1 MARRL
6 HSLSLLLQSA
16 LVHAGPDT
24 RTRSAN
30 MSPKSAQKPSPKTF
44 MKTLYNPRFLQTVL
58 AALLMPSLFLLTT
71 RNAGACA
78 CGCGVFDTGT
88 LWNFPQGPGGMVYT
102 EYAFSSQSHNW
113 SNLGPS
119 AAANND
125 DKLIQTSWMIGGFQY
140 FFNRDWGFELQVPT
154 ASRIFAHN
162 SDDAGSVVNN
172 NWYTLGDM
180 RLIGYYT
187 GLLKNMNTGLQF
199 GLKLPTGTWNQ
210 AGVDRDTQ
218 IGTGSTDLLLGFY
231 THHHFVPGSNF
242 NWFAQSMFDLP
253 MATQAGYRPGVE
265 LDSAVGF
272 YVDGIHLGK
281 VQIQP
286 LGQMLVSNRASDQ
299 GPNANPQNSGYQRV
313 LLSPGF
319 QIDIH
324 PIRIYADAEL
334 PVIQSVVG
342 QQLISQCMVK
352 VNVSYMF

>member
-1 MARRL
+1 
-6 HSLSLLLQSA
+6 
-16 LVHAGPDT
+16 
-24 RTRSAN
+24 
-30 MSPKSAQKPSPKTF
+30 

-210 AGVDRDTQ
+210 AGIDRDTQ

-265 LDSAVGF
+265 LDSALGF

>member
-1 MARRL
+1 MKKL
-6 HSLSLLLQSA
+6 LSVLS
-16 LVHAGPDT
+16 
-24 RTRSAN
+24 
-30 MSPKSAQKPSPKTF
+30 KSAITAFLSHLLFFSPSK
-44 MKTLYNPRFLQTVL
+44 LH
-58 AALLMPSLFLLTT
+58 
-71 RNAGACA
+71 ACA

-88 LWNFPQGPGGMVYT
+88 LWNFPTGPGGMVYS

-113 SNLGPS
+113 NNLGPS
-119 AAANND
+119 ASANND
-125 DKLIQTSWMIGGFQY
+125 DKIIQTSWMIAGFQY
-140 FFNRDWGFELQVPT
+140 FWNSDWGVELQVPT
-154 ASRIFAHN
+154 ASRIFGHT
-162 SDDAGSVVNN
+162 SDDGSTIVNN

-199 GLKLPTGTWNQ
+199 GLKLPTGTWNVS
-210 AGVDRDTQ
+210 GVDRDTQ
-218 IGTGSTDLLLGFY
+218 IGTGSTDLVLGYY

-253 MATQAGYRPGVE
+253 MVTQAGYRPGVE
-265 LDSAVGF
+265 LDSALGV
-272 YVDGIHLGK
+272 YVDGIHIK
-281 VQIQP
+281 RVQIQP
-286 LGQMLVSNRASDQ
+286 IAQMLVSNRASDQ
-299 GPNANPQNSGYQRV
+299 GPNANPQNSGYQRI

-342 QQLISQCMVK
+342 QQLTSQCMVK

>member
-1 MARRL
+1 MKNQFYNRL
-6 HSLSLLLQSA
+6 AKAVSAVLLL
-16 LVHAGPDT
+16 P
-24 RTRSAN
+24 
-30 MSPKSAQKPSPKTF
+30 
-44 MKTLYNPRFLQTVL
+44 
-58 AALLMPSLFLLTT
+58 ALLLLITHK
-71 RNAGACA
+71 ACACA

-113 SNLGPS
+113 NNLGPS

-162 SDDAGSVVNN
+162 SDDGGSVANN

-180 RLIGYYT
+180 RLIGYYS

-253 MATQAGYRPGVE
+253 MATQAGYRPGAE
-265 LDSAVGF
+265 LDSALGF

-342 QQLISQCMVK
+342 QQLVSQCMVK

>member
-1 MARRL
+1 
-6 HSLSLLLQSA
+6 
-16 LVHAGPDT
+16 
-24 RTRSAN
+24 
-30 MSPKSAQKPSPKTF
+30 
-44 MKTLYNPRFLQTVL
+44 MKTLFNPRFLQTVL

-210 AGVDRDTQ
+210 AGIDRDTQ

-265 LDSAVGF
+265 LDSALGF

-342 QQLISQCMVK
+342 QQLVSQCMVK

>member
-1 MARRL
+1 MKKILSVPSKSLITGLLALLLIISPGRL
-6 HSLSLLLQSA
+6 H
-16 LVHAGPDT
+16 
-24 RTRSAN
+24 
-30 MSPKSAQKPSPKTF
+30 
-44 MKTLYNPRFLQTVL
+44 
-58 AALLMPSLFLLTT
+58 
-71 RNAGACA
+71 ACA

-88 LWNFPQGPGGMVYT
+88 LWNFPTGPGGMVYS
-102 EYAFSSQSHNW
+102 EFAFSSQSHNW

-125 DKLIQTSWMIGGFQY
+125 DKLIQTSWIIGGFQY
-140 FFNRDWGFELQVPT
+140 FWNSDWGVELQVPT
-154 ASRIFAHN
+154 ASRIFAHA
-162 SDDAGSVVNN
+162 SDDGLSTVNN

-218 IGTGSTDLLLGFY
+218 IGTGSTDLLLGYY
-231 THHHFVPGSNF
+231 THHHIVPDSDF

-253 MATQAGYRPGVE
+253 MVTQAGYRPGVE
-265 LDSAVGF
+265 LDSALGV
-272 YVDGIHLGK
+272 YVDGIHFGK

-286 LGQMLVSNRASDQ
+286 IAQMLVSNRASDQ
-299 GPNANPQNSGYQRV
+299 GLNANPQNSGYQRV

-334 PVIQSVVG
+334 PVLQSVVG
-342 QQLISQCMVK
+342 QQLTSQCMVK
-352 VNVSYMF
+352 LNVSYMF

>member
-1 MARRL
+1 
-6 HSLSLLLQSA
+6 
-16 LVHAGPDT
+16 
-24 RTRSAN
+24 
-30 MSPKSAQKPSPKTF
+30 

-265 LDSAVGF
+265 LDSALGF